1 MTALRHIASL
11 IAAMTILQLA
21 SGLLT
26 VQLPLTMRADGLREF
41 AIGLIGAAYS
51 AGFMAGA
58 WYGPRILSRVGHIRA
73 YSAAASLCAAAT
85 LFANWADHE
94 IAWALL
100 RALTGAAVAVM
111 FAGVESWL
119 SGLIKAEE
127 RGGVLGFYMVITK
140 AALAVGPFLAP
151 IAQPQGALVLAGALL
166 ALSLTPIALTSQ
178 PAPPLP
184 EPEPPRFKDLM
195 DTAPA
200 AVVAA
205 FAAGVTNAGV
215 LAIAP
220 LYASSHWG
228 EGAATPF
235 VASAIVGSLLLQWP
249 AAKLSDRMDR
259 RIVIAML
266 AVIAALPALALA
278 FAGEALALPAA
289 AVLFAL
295 WGAGALSFYGIAVA
309 HMADRAAPAA
319 LTRATSGLLFV
330 WAAGAI
336 AGPPLMGLAAEI
348 GGGAG
353 LFFFASLGAFA
364 CAGYMFVRRKSR
376 QAAAERRGDG
386 ASADQATSVAAADL
400 AYARKQGASPKNP
413 PVAPDAPAAPTP

>member
-1 MTALRHIASL
+1 
-11 IAAMTILQLA
+11 
-21 SGLLT
+21 
-26 VQLPLTMRADGLREF
+26 MRSDGLREF
-41 AIGLIGAAYS
+41 MIGLVGASYS

-58 WYGPRILSRVGHIRA
+58 WYGPRLLSRVGHIRA
-73 YSAAASLCAAAT
+73 YAAAASLSAAAT
-85 LFANWADHE
+85 LFASWADHE
-94 IAWALL
+94 LAWAFL
-100 RALTGAAVAVM
+100 RMITGAAIAVM

-119 SGLIKAEE
+119 SGLIKPEE
-127 RGGVLGFYMVITK
+127 RGGVLGFYMVVTK
-140 AALAVGPFLAP
+140 AALALGPFLAP
-151 IAQPQGALVLAGALL
+151 AAAAPGALTVAGALI
-166 ALSLTPIALTSQ
+166 ALSLTPIALTNQ

-205 FAAGVTNAGV
+205 FAAGVVNAGV

-228 EGAATPF
+228 EAAATPF
-235 VASAIVGSLLLQWP
+235 VAAAVVGSLVLQWP

-259 RIVIAML
+259 RMVIAGL
-266 AVIAALPALALA
+266 CVIAGLPALALA
-278 FAGEALALPAA
+278 FAGEMMALGPAA
-289 AVLFAL
+289 AVFAV

-319 LTRATSGLLFV
+319 LTRSTSGLLFV

-336 AGPPLMGLAAEI
+336 AGPPLMGLAAEA

-353 LFFFASLGAFA
+353 LFFFAAIGAFG
-364 CAGYMFVRRKSR
+364 CAGYMLARRKSR
-376 QAAAERRGDG
+376 EAAVERRGDG
-386 ASADQATSVAAADL
+386 VGADQATSVAASDL
-400 AYARKQGASPKNP
+400 AYSGKTEPKP
-413 PVAPDAPAAPTP
+413 APDAPSPQAP